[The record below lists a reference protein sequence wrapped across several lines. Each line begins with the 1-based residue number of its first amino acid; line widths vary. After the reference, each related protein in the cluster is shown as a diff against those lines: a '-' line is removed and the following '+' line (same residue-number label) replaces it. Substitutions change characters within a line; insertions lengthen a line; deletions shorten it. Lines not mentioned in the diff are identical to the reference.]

1 MKKKKKNSTVEM
13 PDQGVKKGCGI
24 LGGSVALSL
33 YEAGKSTKYTK
44 KKEEEEEEQCSEDTK

>member
-1 MKKKKKNSTVEM
+1 M